1 MPGELGNPE
10 MQMNVGW
17 YDHRYR
23 PTGEW
28 MLDEYGLMP
37 AMEKWRKDRERKGMI
52 DRVLDRC
59 RSTDGGQDEGEGPE
73 RGA

>member
-1 MPGELGNPE
+1 MPGELNNPE
-10 MQMNVGW
+10 MQPQVGW

-37 AMEKWRKDRERKGMI
+37 SMEKWRRDRERKGMI

-59 RSTDGGQDEGEGPE
+59 RSISEENDENKEPE
-73 RGA
+73 